1 MNPRRRRAP
10 LRTALLGR
18 PATALW
24 VALMCALP
32 AQTADAQMGEPGL
45 YGMFRAEQLE
55 AGFNGDSNP
64 VSWDISSWVGADWNR
79 LWFKSEGDVPTN
91 ERAVEFE
98 AQLLYSRLIAPFWEL
113 QVGVRTDVLAEPGN
127 RAGRA
132 QLVLSVQGLA
142 RYWFELEPAIFI
154 SHRGDVSARVRASYD
169 VFITQRLIFQPDVE
183 FNVAIQSVP
192 EFGVGAGF
200 NDLQIGLR
208 FRYEFVRKFAPYLG
222 MNWQRSFGQTA
233 RMARTNGVS
242 ARDLRG
248 VLGLRV
254 WF

>member
-1 MNPRRRRAP
+1 MSP
-10 LRTALLGR
+10 LRPRATLPSTPLGR
-18 PATALW
+18 SVAALW
-24 VALMCALP
+24 LAFMFALP
-32 AQTADAQMGEPGL
+32 AQTAGAQMGEPGL

-55 AGFNGDSNP
+55 ASLNGDSNP
-64 VSWDISSWVGADWNR
+64 ISWDVSSWVGADWNR

-113 QVGVRTDVLAEPGN
+113 QVGVRADLLAEPGN

-132 QLVLSVQGLA
+132 QLVLGLQGLA

-154 SHRGDVSARVRASYD
+154 SQRGDVSARVRASYD

-233 RMARTNGVS
+233 RMARTNGEG